1 MLVMSNSGGGCD
13 GPTSTDR
20 ADADA
25 KTSTGGDERL
35 LGSDGGDSSFVSFIF
50 FSSSVTKRP
59 NNLEYL
65 SLAKLVSYLQERPE
79 PTQVEHLSWC
89 QYLKTTHGRNLC
101 S

>member
-35 LGSDGGDSSFVSFIF
+35 LGSDGGDSSLVSVNF

-59 NNLEYL
+59 NK
-65 SLAKLVSYLQERPE
+65 SSGWK
-79 PTQVEHLSWC
+79 PTHLTSVNICIRTSVFIASWYYANDLIC
-89 QYLKTTHGRNLC
+89 
-101 S
+101 